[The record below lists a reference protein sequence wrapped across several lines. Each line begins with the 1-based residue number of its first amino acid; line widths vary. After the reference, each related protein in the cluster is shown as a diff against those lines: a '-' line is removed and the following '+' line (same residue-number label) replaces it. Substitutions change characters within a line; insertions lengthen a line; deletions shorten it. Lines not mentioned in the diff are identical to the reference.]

1 LYKKKMK
8 MKALLL
14 LCLCLSSTLAVP
26 ATSSLYMGRSS
37 DILIESET
45 QQDSVIFFK
54 GEQFGT
60 TQINKLQDTRFADLF
75 SHVMG
80 TQPFHVDADRTG
92 FPTTSLFNK
101 PRAALLVALESV
113 GSEILSKYPALSFLQ
128 NSQMS
133 PISTLSSPAN
143 TQTILANLVTGT
155 TPSKHGIVGSSWR
168 KPGTGALVNAYDENG
183 MSFAANI
190 ADILLQ
196 ETQGKSLIVSASS
209 SSSFSSALG
218 AHPEI
223 VSENIGWRAHA
234 YSLSNG
240 AFSTRYSEPSCD
252 QVLAISAEELSA
264 LLSDVVI
271 SSDVTFSAKNAED
284 MAFLAELAFVRNLI
298 AKLSTSLSA
307 SVKDDM
313 PDMYSFVF
321 ASLKG
326 IETKYGKDSNT
337 YAAALSLVDKTISSL
352 ISALNQQYD
361 GRVATVIMALNA
373 RDISS
378 EALKEKVYN
387 KVSSLL
393 HDSNDFSLHYPALYV
408 RTYEFSGHARDVL
421 CSTLQKSIASS
432 NANVFCATPM
442 VATRAVRSM
451 MGNDANGTCYPPTPA
466 EVAQLEEDT
475 LYVFAFWMHFFMVII
490 ITAFIGWGVYSLAFV
505 GSDASKDSLLFRAAG
520 RHHHQN

>member
-1 LYKKKMK
+1 MK

-54 GEQFGT
+54 GEQIGT
-60 TQINKLQDTRFADLF
+60 TQIHKLEDTRFADLF
-75 SHVMG
+75 AHVMG
-80 TQPFHVDADRTG
+80 TQSFHVDADRTG

-101 PRAALLVALESV
+101 PRAALIVTLESV
-113 GSEILSKYPALSFLQ
+113 GSEILRKSPALSCTQ
-128 NSQMS
+128 NSQVS
-133 PISTLSSPAN
+133 SISTSSSPAN
-143 TQTILANLVTGT
+143 PQTILANLVTGT

-168 KPGTGALVNAYDENG
+168 KPGTGLLVNAYDENG
-183 MSFAANI
+183 ASFSANI

-196 ETQGKSLIVSASS
+196 ETQGKSLVVSASS

-218 AHPEI
+218 AHPEL
-223 VSENIGWRAHA
+223 VADNIGWRAHA
-234 YSLSNG
+234 YSLNNG
-240 AFSTRYSEPSCD
+240 AFSTRYSDPSCD
-252 QVLAISAEELSA
+252 QVLALSAEELSA

-271 SSDVTFSAKNAED
+271 SSDVTFSAKNSED
-284 MAFLAELAFVRNLI
+284 MALLAELAFVRNLI
-298 AKLSTSLSA
+298 SKLSSSSLEA
-307 SVKDDM
+307 SVKDNM
-313 PDMYSFVF
+313 PDLYSFAF

-326 IETKYGKDSNT
+326 IETKYGKDSKT
-337 YAAALSLVDKTISSL
+337 YAAALSLVDKTVSSL

-361 GRVATVIMALNA
+361 NRVAIAIMAINA
-373 RDISS
+373 RDVSS
-378 EALKEKVYN
+378 EALKERVFN

-393 HDSNDFSLHYPALYV
+393 HNKEDFSLHYPALYV

-421 CSTLQKSIASS
+421 CSSLQKSVVDSH
-432 NANVFCATPM
+432 ANVYCGSPIITS
-442 VATRAVRSM
+442 RAVRALSDEIV
-451 MGNDANGTCYPPTPA
+451 NTCVIVNNETINQANSDLAYIW
-466 EVAQLEEDT
+466 
-475 LYVFAFWMHFFMVII
+475 AFWLHFFMTII
-490 ITAFIGWGVYSLAFV
+490 IASFIGWGVYCLAFV